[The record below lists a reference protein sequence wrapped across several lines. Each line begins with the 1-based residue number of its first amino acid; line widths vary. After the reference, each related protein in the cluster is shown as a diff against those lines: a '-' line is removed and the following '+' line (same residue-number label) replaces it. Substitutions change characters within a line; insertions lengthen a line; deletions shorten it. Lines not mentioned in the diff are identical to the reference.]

1 MFKKTTYGFYSA
13 KQVELT
19 GQTIIYVTPTG
30 RQVEVSHINEDQTG
44 AGCLWDDLGCLG
56 EIVDFV
62 RVGQR
67 RETEYKNRKPIW
79 AKS

>member
-1 MFKKTTYGFYSA
+1 MFKKPTYGFYSA

-44 AGCLWDDLGCLG
+44 IGCLWDDLGC
-56 EIVDFV
+56 DFV

-67 RETEYKNRKPIW
+67 RNTEYKNRKPI
-79 AKS
+79 